1 MFAIFRLYATAVDNL
16 TLGASMTTLLHLL
29 SPSAWSIT
37 GLAIN
42 FIGVCLLF
50 RWGIPYYVRTG
61 GAISI
66 VLEQTDEKAKA
77 KEKTASRIGWCG
89 LSLVALGTAMQMF
102 GSYN

>member
-1 MFAIFRLYATAVDNL
+1 
-16 TLGASMTTLLHLL
+16 MTTLLHLL
-29 SPSAWSIT
+29 SPSGWSIL

-77 KEKTASRIGWCG
+77 EEKAASHIGWCG
-89 LSLVALGTAMQMF
+89 LSLVALGTAMQML
-102 GSYN
+102 GNYH